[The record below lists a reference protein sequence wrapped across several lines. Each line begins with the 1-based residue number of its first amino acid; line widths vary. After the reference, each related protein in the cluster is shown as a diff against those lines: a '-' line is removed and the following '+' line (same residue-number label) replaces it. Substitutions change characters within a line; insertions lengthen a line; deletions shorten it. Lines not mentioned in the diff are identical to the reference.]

1 MDHTS
6 LHEEQEQE
14 EIIKEEGTGLTGLAN
29 LGNTC
34 FMNTALQCLVH
45 SESFNK
51 FLSTKKYEKKLNKN
65 VDSLI
70 LVEYNKLRKMM
81 WSEDCVIGPGGFL
94 TSIQKVANIK
104 DRSIFTGFAQ
114 NDLTEFLIFLI
125 DCFHNSI
132 AREVDMEITGD
143 VENET
148 DKVAESCYK
157 MLKNMYSKEY
167 SEILEL
173 FYGISVSQIFSTEG
187 KKMNFTPE
195 PFLLLDLALPSDS
208 LNLNKPTTLN
218 ECLDI
223 YTQNETLEDDNLYEI
238 EKGKEK
244 IKAHKKIEF
253 WKLPEIL
260 IISIKRFSNKLKKN
274 QSLVDFPLADL
285 DMSKYVIGYNKNEF
299 KYDLYGVCNHVGGT
313 LGGHYYAY
321 IKNNNDWHSFN
332 DGDIE
337 KIDNSNI
344 IVSPTAYCLFY
355 HKKK

>member
-1 MDHTS
+1 MEDTTT
-6 LHEEQEQE
+6 
-14 EIIKEEGTGLTGLAN
+14 KEESIKNGTGLTGLAN

-34 FMNTALQCLVH
+34 FMNTAIQCLVH
-45 SESFNK
+45 SKSLNK
-51 FLSTKKYEKKLNKN
+51 FLNDESYTNKINKN
-65 VDSLI
+65 IDSLI
-70 LVEYNKLRKMM
+70 LIEFDKLRKMM

-94 TSIQKVANIK
+94 TAIQKVANIK

-143 VENET
+143 VENDI

-173 FYGISVSQIFSTEG
+173 FYGISVSQIFSTDG

-195 PFLLLDLALPSDS
+195 PFLLLDLALPIES
-208 LNLNKPTTLN
+208 LNNNKDTTLI

-223 YTQNETLEDDNLYEI
+223 YTQNEMLEDDNLYEI

-244 IKAHKKIEF
+244 IKANKKIEF

-260 IISIKRFSNKLKKN
+260 IISIKRFSNKLRKN

-285 DMSKYVIGYNKNEF
+285 DMSKYIIGYNKKDY

-321 IKNNNDWHSFN
+321 IKNNNVWQSFN
-332 DGDIE
+332 DGDVE
-337 KIDNSNI
+337 KIDNLNT